1 MYFMNISIY
10 TYTFFLNKYSL
21 KFSITFDSVKVSFKM
36 LTSWISDARLQES
49 KSAQYFCHLKPHLKS
64 LSEMAHFCEGG
75 FPQQCLLKLVHN
87 MVIDN
92 TKLLIAS
99 VIYSL
104 LNFIGNQQIQIFFLF
119 EWRFF

>member
-1 MYFMNISIY
+1 
-10 TYTFFLNKYSL
+10 
-21 KFSITFDSVKVSFKM
+21 
-36 LTSWISDARLQES
+36 
-49 KSAQYFCHLKPHLKS
+49 
-64 LSEMAHFCEGG
+64 MAHFCEGG